1 MAKNWA
7 KFLQKMA
14 SLKLR
19 AETKRWGWQL
29 KLLRLTTK
37 ISDGAGAG
45 AGCGHLGFRLG
56 TGLKAGA
63 GRTGGGGQA
72 PRLPPR
78 HRTQGGR
85 GGARAPRLPPQ
96 HRTQGGRGGGGGRGH
111 LGFRLSTG
119 LMAGAGRMGG
129 GVRARAPRLPP
140 RHRTHGGG
148 GGDEKRQRGALPLV
162 WVGWVILWLFWRGGR
177 VFWARERARVRGLRD
192 RLLACARCCIARG
205 FGGMCRAR
213 G

>member
-1 MAKNWA
+1 MNPSGGRRRLFEPDTEKAMHSYEKIREWQKNWA

-63 GRTGGGGQA
+63 PVFVMRY
-72 PRLPPR
+72 PN
-78 HRTQGGR
+78 
-85 GGARAPRLPPQ
+85 
-96 HRTQGGRGGGGGRGH
+96 
-111 LGFRLSTG
+111 
-119 LMAGAGRMGG
+119 
-129 GVRARAPRLPP
+129 
-140 RHRTHGGG
+140 
-148 GGDEKRQRGALPLV
+148 
-162 WVGWVILWLFWRGGR
+162 R
-177 VFWARERARVRGLRD
+177 V
-192 RLLACARCCIARG
+192 
-205 FGGMCRAR
+205 
-213 G
+213 